1 MIYAVICVIGII
13 LQALFIVTEHR
24 EKYVPAV
31 LLKGSAS
38 LAFVILGLLTSK
50 EAGNGDFARPVGI
63 GLILG
68 MVGDVLL
75 NLRYVFPKIGSKIFL
90 AGIAAFLAGHILYLC
105 ALIPLSQSLT
115 VSLICGVIAAVAL
128 LAWIFSKVTAK
139 PAFKIFGV
147 FYIGAIVLMTAVAVG
162 NCITSGFELSMLL
175 YAIGAISFTVSD
187 IVLIFNTFTGS
198 STYGMRIAN
207 LSFYYVGQLLI
218 ALSLLFA

>member
-1 MIYAVICVIGII
+1 MIYVAVCLIGVT
-13 LQALFIVTEHR
+13 LQALFIVTEQK

-50 EAGNGDFARPVGI
+50 KAGNEEFARLVVI

-68 MVGDVLL
+68 MAGDVLL

-90 AGIAAFLAGHILYLC
+90 AGIAAFLAGHVVYLC
-105 ALIPLSQSLT
+105 ALIPLSNSLK
-115 VSLICGVIAAVAL
+115 VSLICGAVAAVAL

-162 NCITSGFELSMLL
+162 NCVTSGFHPSMLL
-175 YAIGAISFTVSD
+175 YAVGAISFTISD
-187 IVLIFNTFTGS
+187 VVLIFNTFTGS

-207 LSFYYVGQLLI
+207 LSFYYAGQLLI